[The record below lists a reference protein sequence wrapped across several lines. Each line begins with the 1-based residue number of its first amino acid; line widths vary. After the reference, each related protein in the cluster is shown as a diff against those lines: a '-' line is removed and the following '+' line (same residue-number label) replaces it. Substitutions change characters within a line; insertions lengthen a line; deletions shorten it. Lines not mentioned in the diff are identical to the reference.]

1 MTKVE
6 VRERELESEKLM
18 DANGIKVQNII
29 RDLEVDFSLNTMSL
43 SYMNVMEIKFQW
55 IKRDP

>member
-6 VRERELESEKLM
+6 VRERESESEKLM
-18 DANGIKVQNII
+18 DVNGIKVQNIV